1 MKKNEFEI
9 FRYLRALELL
19 FRSFLYP
26 KSFEK
31 LINSINFKNNDFPC
45 RFTVTFENI
54 SMSESK

>member
-31 LINSINFKNNDFPC
+31 LINSINF
-45 RFTVTFENI
+45 
-54 SMSESK
+54 